1 MDHNNRDP
9 SSLHAKD
16 NSRVPSAD
24 QTFISVDNNVEDE
37 FSKSSTVNVALD
49 TERLNHDIN
58 NKLMPPFQAVNTAR
72 PMRSQSMSEYSM
84 AYNNMSGQQSLHTIP
99 TQSLPTISSTGFAL
113 ANSKSAN
120 SFAPFIAANGMHLS
134 NGGTSSTFY
143 GSNIIGGPPLLS
155 GMNMRADT
163 ATFTEYYRFPN
174 PSVLSMGGS
183 SSLSDAA
190 RDHSSSTGSAEM
202 AKYSNNVPAYYPAHN
217 HHFHPHMT
225 AYSNTN
231 SNSDIF
237 LSNGFQGGEE
247 QSKQPSHGP
256 VIQSMGYPP
265 GTYQPVKI
273 NPMMSNNGPFFA
285 NSMQRSY
292 SSSDVQEYRPAL
304 TAASA
309 TGNEPSSTK
318 GRTSKK
324 AASKKDSSI
333 RAAPKMKEE
342 QSSQHPSSKEARAN
356 NNQPDC
362 SYNGLQQVDKLSYA
376 QGRHDLEKTYVL
388 STDDGSYY
396 APLYDSSSI
405 AMNGETIQAP
415 KAQKPRTSGGNRNP
429 KQPSA
434 RNGSKAKASKNA
446 ETTVA
451 IETATETEKRSA
463 AVFQHDSQPTGT
475 KTSNKR
481 SKKSSVGGGGV
492 PEQERDRGGGP
503 RGEGKA
509 GGAEKETKKKEGS
522 GSSKRDSKARADS
535 IANSNSEVSFAA
547 VRSSGQGDK
556 DTSGQDL
563 TAAAAAAPV
572 ATEQHTSAAALTR
585 RRDALRKRLSSI
597 STVTFIPNNN
607 ICASFLPLLDA
618 LPIHEDQRVVHNSL
632 QQQQQQQQQARY
644 VVEGRIKAHRDYLI
658 EEVQW

>member
-1 MDHNNRDP
+1 MDHNHRDP
-9 SSLHAKD
+9 SSLHERD

-24 QTFISVDNNVEDE
+24 QTFISVENVEDE
-37 FSKSSTVNVALD
+37 FSKSSAMNGAMD
-49 TERLNHDIN
+49 TERLNHDIK
-58 NKLMPPFQAVNTAR
+58 NKLTPPFHAVNTAR

-174 PSVLSMGGS
+174 PSVLSVGGS

-190 RDHSSSTGSAEM
+190 RDHSSSTGSVEM
-202 AKYSNNVPAYYPAHN
+202 AKYSNNVPAYYPANN
-217 HHFHPHMT
+217 HHFHPHMAT
-225 AYSNTN
+225 YSNIN

-265 GTYQPVKI
+265 GAYQPVKI

-292 SSSDVQEYRPAL
+292 SSSDVHEYRPAP
-304 TAASA
+304 TAASG

-324 AASKKDSSI
+324 AASKKDSSV
-333 RAAPKMKEE
+333 RVAPKMKEE
-342 QSSQHPSSKEARAN
+342 QSSHSKEARAN

-362 SYNGLQQVDKLSYA
+362 SYNGLQHVDKLSYTQA
-376 QGRHDLEKTYVL
+376 RHDLEKTHAL
-388 STDDGSYY
+388 STDDGTYY
-396 APLYDSSSI
+396 APLNDSSSI
-405 AMNGETIQAP
+405 VVNGETIQAP
-415 KAQKPRTSGGNRNP
+415 KAQKPRPSGGNRNP

-451 IETATETEKRSA
+451 LEIATETEKRSA

-481 SKKSSVGGGGV
+481 SKKTSGGGGGGV

-522 GSSKRDSKARADS
+522 GSNKRDSKARADS
-535 IANSNSEVSFAA
+535 IVNSNSEVS

-556 DTSGQDL
+556 DTSGQDP
-563 TAAAAAAPV
+563 AAAPV
-572 ATEQHTSAAALTR
+572 GAEKETSAAALTR

-597 STVTFIPNNN
+597 STETFVTNN

-618 LPIHEDQRVVHNSL
+618 LPTHEDQRIIDCSL
-632 QQQQQQQQQARY
+632 QQQQQAKY
-644 VVEGRIKAHRDYLI
+644 VVGGRIKAHRDYLI

>member
-1 MDHNNRDP
+1 MDHNHRDS
-9 SSLHAKD
+9 SSLHERD

-24 QTFISVDNNVEDE
+24 QTFISVENVEDE
-37 FSKSSTVNVALD
+37 FSKSSAMNGAMD
-49 TERLNHDIN
+49 TERLNHDIK
-58 NKLMPPFQAVNTAR
+58 NKLIPPFQVVNTVR

-174 PSVLSMGGS
+174 PSVLSVGGS

-190 RDHSSSTGSAEM
+190 RDHSSSTGSVEM

-217 HHFHPHMT
+217 HHFHPHMA

-247 QSKQPSHGP
+247 QSNQPSHGP
-256 VIQSMGYPP
+256 VIQSMGYTP
-265 GTYQPVKI
+265 GAYQPVKI

-292 SSSDVQEYRPAL
+292 SSSDVHEYRPAP

-324 AASKKDSSI
+324 AASKKDSNV
-333 RAAPKMKEE
+333 RVAPKMKEE

-362 SYNGLQQVDKLSYA
+362 SYNGLHHVDKLSYTQA
-376 QGRHDLEKTYVL
+376 RHDLEKTHVL
-388 STDDGSYY
+388 STDDGTYY
-396 APLYDSSSI
+396 APLNDSSSI
-405 AMNGETIQAP
+405 AVNGETIQAP
-415 KAQKPRTSGGNRNP
+415 KAQKPRPSGGNRNP

-451 IETATETEKRSA
+451 LEIATETEKRSA

-481 SKKSSVGGGGV
+481 SKKTSGGGGV
-492 PEQERDRGGGP
+492 PEQERDRGGGGP

-522 GSSKRDSKARADS
+522 GSNKRDSKARADS
-535 IANSNSEVSFAA
+535 IVNSNSEVS

-556 DTSGQDL
+556 DTSGQDP
-563 TAAAAAAPV
+563 TAAPV
-572 ATEQHTSAAALTR
+572 GAEKETSAAALTR

-597 STVTFIPNNN
+597 STETFVTNN

-618 LPIHEDQRVVHNSL
+618 LPTHEDQRIINNSL

-644 VVEGRIKAHRDYLI
+644 VVGGRIKAHRDYLI

>member
-1 MDHNNRDP
+1 MDHNHRDP
-9 SSLHAKD
+9 SSLHERD

-24 QTFISVDNNVEDE
+24 QTFISVENVEDE
-37 FSKSSTVNVALD
+37 FSKSSAMNGAMD
-49 TERLNHDIN
+49 TERLNHDIK
-58 NKLMPPFQAVNTAR
+58 NKLIPPFQAINTAR
-72 PMRSQSMSEYSM
+72 PMRSQSLSEYSM

-120 SFAPFIAANGMHLS
+120 SFAPFISANGMHLS

-183 SSLSDAA
+183 SSLSDTA
-190 RDHSSSTGSAEM
+190 RDHSSSTGSVEM

-217 HHFHPHMT
+217 HHFHPHVA

-265 GTYQPVKI
+265 GAYQPVKM

-292 SSSDVQEYRPAL
+292 SSSDVHEYRPAP

-324 AASKKDSSI
+324 AASKKDSSV
-333 RAAPKMKEE
+333 RVAPKMKEE
-342 QSSQHPSSKEARAN
+342 QSSQHPNSKEARAN

-362 SYNGLQQVDKLSYA
+362 SYNGLHHVDKLSYTQA
-376 QGRHDLEKTYVL
+376 RHDLEKTHVL
-388 STDDGSYY
+388 STDDGTYY
-396 APLYDSSSI
+396 APLNDSSSI
-405 AMNGETIQAP
+405 AVNGETIQAP
-415 KAQKPRTSGGNRNP
+415 KAQKPRPSGGNRNP

-451 IETATETEKRSA
+451 LEIATETEKRSA

-481 SKKSSVGGGGV
+481 SKKSSGGGGGGGV
-492 PEQERDRGGGP
+492 SEHERDRGGGH

-522 GSSKRDSKARADS
+522 GSNKRDSKARADS
-535 IANSNSEVSFAA
+535 IVNSNSEVS

-556 DTSGQDL
+556 DTSGQDP
-563 TAAAAAAPV
+563 TATAAAPV
-572 ATEQHTSAAALTR
+572 GAEKETSAAALTR

-597 STVTFIPNNN
+597 STETFVTNN

-618 LPIHEDQRVVHNSL
+618 LPIHEDQRIINNSL

-644 VVEGRIKAHRDYLI
+644 VVGGRIKAHRDYLI